1 MNQVFWVVAIIV
13 LQAVVAAI
21 AKKAQANAEAARI
34 ARSSG
39 GQAPPTAGAEAPA
52 ASKTVVRTP
61 NGARSSGSTSGS
73 ASGAKRPRKPKSIAT
88 GATPQPRAAAPQTP
102 APVAVRGGDSSDAL
116 RSRQHVAASVA
127 KVKAVEARVAEGLAN
142 VELARAVAKAPPAP
156 SVAGADLA
164 RILRNPQQVRQALI
178 VGEILGKPRSM
189 TA

>member
-61 NGARSSGSTSGS
+61 NGARSSGS